1 MSAILETK
9 KVMFQIY
16 CDDYW
21 QAIKLLLLRLEKIQ
35 IKQILHIQIKDN
47 DSGENLKHEKII
59 DILTEV
65 KKVDYMMAA
74 IQEKTFDSNLIT
86 FYTIKAENNLR

>member
-1 MSAILETK
+1 MLSLP
-9 KVMFQIY
+9 Q
-16 CDDYW
+16 
-21 QAIKLLLLRLEKIQ
+21 
-35 IKQILHIQIKDN
+35 HIEQ
-47 DSGENLKHEKII
+47 KII